1 MIKLYI
7 YLYIIVPY
15 QFVNLLPLVIMSFG
29 MLLSLICK
37 LLLFVIKKMV
47 KCLECNA
54 RLIST
59 FWYFQQIYDGLK
71 SLSQLLTYP
80 QTKVK

>member
-15 QFVNLLPLVIMSFG
+15 QFVNLLQLVIMSFG

-37 LLLFVIKKMV
+37 LLIFVIKKMV

-59 FWYFQQIYDGLK
+59 FWYFQQIYDSLK

-80 QTKVK
+80 QKKVK

>member
-15 QFVNLLPLVIMSFG
+15 QFVNLLQLVSMSFG

-37 LLLFVIKKMV
+37 LLLFIIKKMV
-47 KCLECNA
+47 KCLESNA
-54 RLIST
+54 QLISI
-59 FWYFQQIYDGLK
+59 FWYLQQLYKGLK

>member
-1 MIKLYI
+1 
-7 YLYIIVPY
+7 
-15 QFVNLLPLVIMSFG
+15 MSFG

-59 FWYFQQIYDGLK
+59 FRYFQQIYDSLK

-80 QTKVK
+80 QKKVK

>member
-1 MIKLYI
+1 
-7 YLYIIVPY
+7 
-15 QFVNLLPLVIMSFG
+15 MSFG

-37 LLLFVIKKMV
+37 LLLFVIKKRV

-54 RLIST
+54 QLIST

-80 QTKVK
+80 QKKVK